1 MPAFI
6 NPGDRH
12 IIQAYGVSILG
23 SKSKLVKELSKY
35 HEPSVHGDKNWL
47 SSFVVADYLMHQRIL
62 KKSSKV
68 LELGCGWGAAS
79 IFCAAHAG
87 CKVTGLDID
96 EDVFPYLEV
105 QAEINDVT
113 IATQQG
119 KFEKLN
125 GKYLAQFDLLIGADI
140 CFWDEL
146 QDTLFKLV
154 KRALKAGVRDIVLAD
169 PGRSPFLD
177 LVARCEK
184 SMELESVSWYCTEP
198 ERFEGYILHIK
209 NH

>member
-1 MPAFI
+1 MPEFVD
-6 NPGDRH
+6 PGDKH

-23 SKSKLVKELSKY
+23 PKSKLVKDLSKY
-35 HEPSVHGDKNWL
+35 HEPSVHGDQNWL
-47 SSFVVADYLMHQRIL
+47 SSFVIADYLLHKRIL

-79 IFCAAHAG
+79 VFCASHVG

-105 QAEINDVT
+105 QAEINDVE

-125 GKYLAQFDLLIGADI
+125 SKYLGSFDVLIGADI

-146 QDTLFKLV
+146 QEILYKMI
-154 KRALKAGVRDIVLAD
+154 KRALKAGVKDIILAD

-177 LVARCEK
+177 LVDRCEK
-184 SMELESVSWYCTEP
+184 SMDIEYLSWYCTEP
-198 ERFEGYILHIK
+198 KRFEGYILHIR